1 MPREFLYVDDLAKAC
16 VFIMNLDTKIY
27 NKYISDMN
35 NHINIGYGNDISIR
49 ELAKKISQLTKLQGD
64 IIYDDKMPDGTPRK
78 LIDSTIINNMGW
90 KPEMSLD
97 DGLKATYED
106 FINRFS

>member
-1 MPREFLYVDDLAKAC
+1 M
-16 VFIMNLDTKIY
+16 
-27 NKYISDMN
+27 
-35 NHINIGYGNDISIR
+35 
-49 ELAKKISQLTKLQGD
+49 
-64 IIYDDKMPDGTPRK
+64 DGTPRK

-106 FINRFS
+106 FINRFC